1 MQSHRTLHK
10 HNIPAT
16 RQFTGNGKVGRP
28 VGSVAP
34 QGETVIILE
43 DIDFC
48 WTPAQISDLREMWRA
63 GISGPDIAVHL
74 RRDED
79 EVSLLVMDQRRQN
92 KIRDRE
98 GGWFGCSV

>member
-16 RQFTGNGKVGRP
+16 KPYTGKVGRP

-34 QGETVIILE
+34 QGEYITILE
-43 DIDFC
+43 DIDFR
-48 WTPAQISDLREMWRA
+48 WTLVQIRNFRDLWKSGTPGP
-63 GISGPDIAVHL
+63 GIAAHL
-74 RRDED
+74 RRDAD

-92 KIRDRE
+92 KISDRE